1 MIQSISIYQYEWEE
15 QSILWSIHI
24 TSSVNTIKPFAIPKI
39 SKKNLFVDFA
49 FPIFIALSKCKDK
62 SCFVALVLTSTIQ
75 NKQRINKS

>member
-1 MIQSISIYQYEWEE
+1 MNDRNRASYEVSYEVFFSTE
-15 QSILWSIHI
+15 
-24 TSSVNTIKPFAIPKI
+24 NTIKPFAIPKI